1 MVYDTVEILYTIYT
15 IWGPLLTLTL
25 KDPSEAAAKDKWRVV
40 SFQCQGKSKFYLPT
54 LFLLVIV
61 GPVYVSQHRCGQL
74 EAILC
79 ILMKTLRDVQQ
90 ECKGAIFQY
99 GSNKFK

>member
-1 MVYDTVEILYTIYT
+1 M
-15 IWGPLLTLTL
+15 TL

-79 ILMKTLRDVQQ
+79 ILIKKITRRTTGVRGCYFLISFKQIQIISVLSTNTL
-90 ECKGAIFQY
+90 
-99 GSNKFK
+99 